1 MARLAAGDLA
11 DGLTDGLSAL
21 VGLAFGVL
29 LTAKIIETLRSPN
42 YGSYVIGNGISLI
55 GTWMQRIAVGWLTWE
70 LTGSPLWLG
79 IIAFADLF
87 PAVIFGPI
95 SGAIA
100 DRRDRLRLVQVS
112 QGLSCIQAA
121 TLFALSAAGAVDV
134 YVLAALSLFLGIVT
148 AVNQPARLALVPSL
162 VHAHQLNSAIGIN
175 SVIFNLARLIGP
187 AISGVIIASGNVS
200 WVFAINAVSFAFFL
214 FILLNLQ
221 LARPFKTNRT
231 RKKFTADLLD
241 GFAYAARDP
250 RLSALLLLNIAIG
263 LGARPLVELLP
274 GIASDVFGGGPQ
286 TLAFLTATMGGGAI
300 VGGLWL
306 AGRDHE
312 GDLTGTVIAAAFG
325 LALALTAFSASTD
338 LWIGV
343 GAMAALGMTMSIAGA
358 GIQTLL
364 QFHVDSD
371 MRGRVLSIYGLI
383 LRGGP
388 AIGALT
394 MGWIAEFLG
403 LRWPLAG
410 GAALVAAAALW
421 VLLRGNLKT

>member
-1 MARLAAGDLA
+1 MAATAG
-11 DGLTDGLSAL
+11 
-21 VGLAFGVL
+21 
-29 LTAKIIETLRSPN
+29 TAKIIETLRSPN

-70 LTGSPLWLG
+70 LTGSPFWLG

-87 PAVIFGPI
+87 PAVIIGPI

-112 QGLSCIQAA
+112 QMLSCLQAA
-121 TLFALSAAGAVDV
+121 TLFTLSISGAINVF
-134 YVLAALSLFLGIVT
+134 VLAALSLFLGIVT

-187 AISGVIIASGNVS
+187 AISGVIIASGEVS
-200 WVFAINAVSFAFFL
+200 WVFALNAISFAFFL
-214 FILLNLQ
+214 FILLRLQ

-231 RKKFTADLLD
+231 RKRFTADLMD

-250 RLSALLLLNIAIG
+250 RLSSLLLLNIAIG

-274 GIASDVFGGGPQ
+274 GIASAVFSGGPQ
-286 TLAFLTATMGGGAI
+286 TLALLTATLGGGAI
-300 VGGLWL
+300 IGGLWL

-312 GDLTGTVIAAAFG
+312 GDLTGTVLAATFG
-325 LALALTAFSASTD
+325 LAFALLAFVSTTD
-338 LWIGV
+338 LWIGIA
-343 GAMAALGMTMSIAGA
+343 AMVALGLTMSVAGA

-364 QFHVDSD
+364 QRHVDSD

-394 MGWIAEFLG
+394 MGWLAEFLG

-421 VLLRGNLKT
+421 IILRKRFKS

>member
-1 MARLAAGDLA
+1 MCPCYLPFRRLAPRLTPTDPPMPSTAG
-11 DGLTDGLSAL
+11 TS
-21 VGLAFGVL
+21 
-29 LTAKIIETLRSPN
+29 KIIETLRSPN
-42 YGSYVIGNGISLI
+42 YGSYVVGNGISLI

-70 LTGSPLWLG
+70 LTGSPFWLG

-112 QGLSCIQAA
+112 QGLSCVQAA
-121 TLFALSAAGAVDV
+121 TLFALAAADAIDV
-134 YVLAALSLFLGIVT
+134 YALAALSLFLGIVT

-187 AISGVIIASGNVS
+187 AIAGVIIASGHVS

-214 FILLNLQ
+214 FILMNLR
-221 LARPFKTNRT
+221 LTRPFKTNRK
-231 RKKFTADLLD
+231 RKRFTADLMD
-241 GFAYAARDP
+241 GFAYAVRDP
-250 RLSALLLLNIAIG
+250 RLSALLALNIAIG

-274 GIASDVFGGGPQ
+274 GLAAAVFGGGPE
-286 TLAFLTATMGGGAI
+286 TLALLTATLGGGAI

-306 AGRDHE
+306 AGRNHE
-312 GDLTGTVIAAAFG
+312 GDLTGTVLAAAFG
-325 LALALTAFSASTD
+325 LALALIAFVATTE

-343 GAMAALGMTMSIAGA
+343 AAMVVLGMTMSIAGA

-364 QFHVDSD
+364 QFYVDSD

-394 MGWIAEFLG
+394 MGWLAEFLG

-410 GAALVAAAALW
+410 GAVIVAAAALW
-421 VLLRGNLKT
+421 ITVRTRRTS